1 MGLRKKEMMQE
12 RVMIARKI
20 AVRAGDAEGS
30 LKLIIPVSFINLRK
44 KLCHALSLNIFE
56 SA

>member
-30 LKLIIPVSFINLRK
+30 LKLIIPVFF
-44 KLCHALSLNIFE
+44 H
-56 SA
+56 